1 MKNRLLIVFVAL
13 VALSCSKMEEVGSL
27 RILGS
32 NTEKNFFN
40 ETTDNQSV
48 FLKKN
53 EFHVLNSNFVS
64 NLNLTKFNPDSLDIE
79 RIAGRTDSLLLLSK
93 TGFKLFLKETN
104 KTIQLKNFAF
114 STCDQMALVD
124 SFVVVS
130 QGKTACQPG
139 LASKFSLFKINKF
152 TELIYLNQYLSSAI
166 IDLKVM
172 NRRVFMLDA
181 DGFVSVYVIKNAS
194 ELSKVTE
201 LNVNGGEF
209 FRVVPKLN
217 KVLVKTAKGMVQLN
231 YTTNNKLEK
240 INEL

>member
-1 MKNRLLIVFVAL
+1 
-13 VALSCSKMEEVGSL
+13 
-27 RILGS
+27 
-32 NTEKNFFN
+32 
-40 ETTDNQSV
+40 
-48 FLKKN
+48 
-53 EFHVLNSNFVS
+53 
-64 NLNLTKFNPDSLDIE
+64 
-79 RIAGRTDSLLLLSK
+79 
-93 TGFKLFLKETN
+93 
-104 KTIQLKNFAF
+104 
-114 STCDQMALVD
+114 
-124 SFVVVS
+124 
-130 QGKTACQPG
+130 
-139 LASKFSLFKINKF
+139 
-152 TELIYLNQYLSSAI
+152 LNQYLSSAI

-181 DGFVSVYVIKNAS
+181 DGFVSVYEIKNAS